1 MEKVEALRR
10 LKETMMSI
18 GIEDR
23 WAVTGSLGLNL
34 LGFQLSEE
42 ETAGDIDI
50 VIATHDQEQAEKI
63 RRRLNT
69 LALATGEATP
79 NSKYQNP
86 PIKFNLTTY
95 KTQYGVETVKVDC
108 FIGISESV
116 LEHRRV
122 FVNDERHICGEIPV
136 MGVIYNL
143 RQKFHLGRKKDQD
156 YKSDVLSYLASM
168 K

>member
-1 MEKVEALRR
+1 MEKVVALRR
-10 LKETMMSI
+10 LKEVMTSI

-34 LGFQLSEE
+34 LGFQLNEQA
-42 ETAGDIDI
+42 TAGDIDI
-50 VIATHDQEQAEKI
+50 VIATADQQQAEKI

-69 LALATGEATP
+69 LALATGEEAP
-79 NSKYQNP
+79 NPQYQNP
-86 PIKFNLTTY
+86 PIKFNMTY
-95 KTQYGVETVKVDC
+95 KTGEGVKTVRVDC
-108 FIGISESV
+108 FVGIAESV
-116 LEHRRV
+116 LKHRRV

>member
-1 MEKVEALRR
+1 MEKVAALRR
-10 LKETMMSI
+10 LKEVMTSI

-50 VIATHDQEQAEKI
+50 VIATHDQEQAKKI
-63 RRRLNT
+63 QQRLNT
-69 LALATGEATP
+69 LALATGEKTTNP
-79 NSKYQNP
+79 QYKNP
-86 PIKFNLTTY
+86 PIKFNLSY
-95 KTQYGVETVKVDC
+95 NDADGVENVRVDC
-108 FIGISESV
+108 FVGIAESV

-122 FVNDERHICGEIPV
+122 FVNDEFNICGEIPV

>member
-1 MEKVEALRR
+1 MEKVAALRR

-69 LALATGEATP
+69 LALATGEETP
-79 NSKYQNP
+79 NPMYKNP
-86 PIKFNLTTY
+86 PIKFNLTY
-95 KTQYGVETVKVDC
+95 KTQDGVETVKVDC
-108 FIGISESV
+108 FVGIAESV

>member
-1 MEKVEALRR
+1 MEKVAALRR

-69 LALATGEATP
+69 LALATGEEFP
-79 NSKYQNP
+79 NPMYKNP
-86 PIKFNLTTY
+86 PIKFNLTY
-95 KTQYGVETVKVDC
+95 KTQDRVETVKVDC
-108 FIGISESV
+108 FVGIAESV

-122 FVNDERHICGEIPV
+122 FVHDERNVCGKIPV

>member
-1 MEKVEALRR
+1 MEKVAALRR
-10 LKETMMSI
+10 LKEVMTSI

-23 WAVTGSLGLNL
+23 WVVTGSLGLNL
-34 LGFQLSEE
+34 LGFQLSEGA
-42 ETAGDIDI
+42 TAGDIDV
-50 VIATHDQEQAEKI
+50 VIAIADQQKAEKI

-69 LALATGEATP
+69 LALATGEEVP
-79 NSKYQNP
+79 NPQYENP
-86 PIKFNLTTY
+86 PVMFNMTY
-95 KTQYGVETVKVDC
+95 KTQDRVETVRVDC
-108 FIGISESV
+108 FVGIAESV
-116 LEHRRV
+116 LKHRRV
-122 FVNDERHICGEIPV
+122 FVNDEFHICGEIPV

>member
-1 MEKVEALRR
+1 MEKVAALRR

-18 GIEDR
+18 GIEDH

-34 LGFQLSEE
+34 LGFQLSEQ

-50 VIATHDQEQAEKI
+50 VIATADQQQAEKI

-69 LALATGEATP
+69 LALATGEEAP
-79 NSKYQNP
+79 NPQYTNP
-86 PIKFNLTTY
+86 SVMFNMTY
-95 KTQYGVETVKVDC
+95 KTGDGVETVKVDC
-108 FIGISESV
+108 FVGIAESV
-116 LEHRRV
+116 LKHHRV
-122 FVNDERHICGEIPV
+122 FVNDELHICGEIPV

>member
-1 MEKVEALRR
+1 MEKVMALRR

-42 ETAGDIDI
+42 ATAGDIDI

-69 LALATGEATP
+69 LALATGEEFP
-79 NSKYQNP
+79 NPQYKNP
-86 PIKFNLTTY
+86 PIKFNLTY
-95 KTQYGVETVKVDC
+95 KTKDGVETVRVDC
-108 FIGISESV
+108 FVGIAESV

-122 FVNDERHICGEIPV
+122 FVNDERNICGRIPV

>member
-1 MEKVEALRR
+1 MEKGAALRR

-50 VIATHDQEQAEKI
+50 VIATHDQQQAEKI

-69 LALATGEATP
+69 LALATGEEAP
-79 NSKYQNP
+79 NPQYQNP
-86 PIKFNLTTY
+86 PIKFNLTY
-95 KTQYGVETVKVDC
+95 KTQDGVKTVRVDC
-108 FIGISESV
+108 FVDIAESI
-116 LEHRRV
+116 LEYRRV
-122 FVNDERHICGEIPV
+122 FVNDEFHICGEIPV

-156 YKSDVLSYLASM
+156 YKSDVLSYLAAM

>member
-1 MEKVEALRR
+1 MEKVVALRR

-50 VIATHDQEQAEKI
+50 VIATHDQEQVKKI
-63 RRRLNT
+63 KQRLNT
-69 LALATGEATP
+69 LALATGEETP
-79 NSKYQNP
+79 NSKYKNP
-86 PIKFNLTTY
+86 PIKFNLTY
-95 KTQYGVETVKVDC
+95 KTQDEVETVRVDC
-108 FIGISESV
+108 FVGIAESV

>member
-1 MEKVEALRR
+1 MEKVAALRR

-50 VIATHDQEQAEKI
+50 VIATHDQEQAKKI

-69 LALATGEATP
+69 LALATGEEFP
-79 NSKYQNP
+79 NPMYKNP
-86 PIKFNLTTY
+86 PIKFNLTY
-95 KTQYGVETVKVDC
+95 KTQDRVETIKVDC
-108 FIGISESV
+108 FVGIAESV

-122 FVNDERHICGEIPV
+122 FVNDGFHIYGDIPV